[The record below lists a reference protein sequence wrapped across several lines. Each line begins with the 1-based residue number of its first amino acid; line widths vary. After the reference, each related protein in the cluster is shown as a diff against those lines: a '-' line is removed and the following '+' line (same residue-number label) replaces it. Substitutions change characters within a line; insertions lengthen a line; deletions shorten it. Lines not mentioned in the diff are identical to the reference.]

1 MRVLAHCSGDEEM
14 INAYKQNKDLYALMA
29 SKVYGKPYED
39 CLEFYPEGTKIIIDG
54 KEVIC
59 KKKEHTN
66 KEGKAR
72 RSSVKAITL
81 GIMYGRGQ
89 ASIAEQIHSTLDEA
103 KELIDTF
110 YKEFPRVKTWMQ
122 EIEAKCS
129 RNGYV
134 DTLAGRRRELPDAL
148 LDEYE
153 FKNKGGRPK
162 DFNPLSFMRP
172 ETANELDYTVDEE
185 TKNYYIN
192 KLKKAFGWKAKEEVI
207 NEARSEG
214 IEIKDNSQYKAK
226 AMRQAV
232 NTTIQ
237 GSSADISKIAMLYCA
252 QNEELKKLGF
262 KMLFPVHDEI
272 IAEAPKETAKRCGEL
287 MSEMMVKAA
296 VELCPSVPFKCD
308 CEYMERWSGDSLECD
323 ENGNWFVAD
332 SH

>member
-1 MRVLAHCSGDEEM
+1 MAHCSGDEEM

-29 SKVYGKPYED
+29 AKVYKKQYED
-39 CLEFYPEGTKIIIDG
+39 CLEYYPEGTKIIIDG
-54 KEVIC
+54 KEIIC
-59 KKKEHTN
+59 KKKEHVN

-122 EIEAKCS
+122 EIESKCS

-162 DFNPLSFMRP
+162 DFNPLSFMNP

-237 GSSADISKIAMLYCA
+237 GNRNVSPYTINTITQWCA
-252 QNEELKKLGF
+252 
-262 KMLFPVHDEI
+262 
-272 IAEAPKETAKRCGEL
+272 
-287 MSEMMVKAA
+287 
-296 VELCPSVPFKCD
+296 
-308 CEYMERWSGDSLECD
+308 
-323 ENGNWFVAD
+323 
-332 SH
+332 